1 MTDSDLALV
10 CVQLASE
17 VGQLKSVIANWT
29 NRRELMYDKAYT
41 TQTETDEWEGKR

>member
-10 CVQLASE
+10 CVQLSGE
-17 VGQLKSVIANWT
+17 IGQLKAVIANWMT
-29 NRRELMYDKAYT
+29 RRELVYEKRYT